1 MRSIATQEIM
11 FYPFLREFLCKSY
24 IPSQAPSNS
33 MPKRSPTPIVTG
45 PNIACSVK
53 AQHWLTAHGFYSRTL
68 VDAGFDGSIR
78 VRRYLCR
85 SCKRTVS
92 LLPEFALPYLRFSI
106 SVLSLFLTAR
116 LLQSAT
122 LAAAA
127 TKAAQTAMPYQRGQ
141 FWVRR
146 FHAAD
151 RRPLCGAGGFDRP
164 TGSSQLRPAR
174 SGHVAIHRLDRRPPL
189 PVRRSAIPP
198 VGLAGVSRSGRAL
211 CRAPLGDASHLTVP
225 TQLLHG
231 AVDTRGLMLLAQ
243 EIFFMDAKAEK
254 IALFRYG
261 LIAPLVL
268 ESLPRGELTR
278 RAQEIAARHYE
289 IPHSERTSISV
300 DTLLEWALRY
310 RNGGFEALAPQARQD
325 RGKSRTLTPQ
335 LADLIER
342 LKRENPHRTGTTLLR
357 ELALSSG
364 KNAPGVSASTLYRFL
379 KQRGLSEKQLLAPP
393 AHKKFEAEHSNQI
406 WQSDMLFGPY
416 VPRPGGGKIQAYL
429 HATLDD
435 ASRLIPHAQ
444 FYLSQGLDA
453 CLDCLRQAIA
463 ARGLP
468 VRLYVD
474 NAKIYRGQQLARIA
488 ASIGILVVHTPPYQ
502 PEGRGKIER
511 YFRSVREQFLAN
523 LDRKQTLSLE
533 DLNERLWAW
542 IDNAYHRTE
551 HSSLGTTPLV
561 RWQRDIEH
569 VRQLPPATD
578 LRRLFFHRL
587 NRLVRRDCTFLLQ
600 NCYYEAPP
608 QLVGETIQ
616 VRFDPLDAV
625 SVEIYFQGKPQ
636 GMARLVDPVIN
647 GQLPSDKPSKA
658 AAPEP
663 TGINFV
669 DLLIKKKDEEEP
681 PW

>member
-1 MRSIATQEIM
+1 
-11 FYPFLREFLCKSY
+11 
-24 IPSQAPSNS
+24 
-33 MPKRSPTPIVTG
+33 
-45 PNIACSVK
+45 
-53 AQHWLTAHGFYSRTL
+53 
-68 VDAGFDGSIR
+68 
-78 VRRYLCR
+78 
-85 SCKRTVS
+85 
-92 LLPEFALPYLRFSI
+92 
-106 SVLSLFLTAR
+106 
-116 LLQSAT
+116 
-122 LAAAA
+122 
-127 TKAAQTAMPYQRGQ
+127 
-141 FWVRR
+141 
-146 FHAAD
+146 
-151 RRPLCGAGGFDRP
+151 
-164 TGSSQLRPAR
+164 
-174 SGHVAIHRLDRRPPL
+174 
-189 PVRRSAIPP
+189 
-198 VGLAGVSRSGRAL
+198 
-211 CRAPLGDASHLTVP
+211 
-225 TQLLHG
+225 
-231 AVDTRGLMLLAQ
+231 MLLAQ

-254 IALFRYG
+254 VALFRYG

-289 IPHSERTSISV
+289 IPHSERTSVSV

-310 RNGGFEALAPQARQD
+310 RNGGFDALAPQARQD
-325 RGKSRTLTPQ
+325 CGQSRTITPQ

-364 KNAPGVSASTLYRFL
+364 KNEPAISASTLYRFL
-379 KQRGLSEKQLLAPP
+379 KQRGLSEKQLLTPL

-416 VPRPGGGKIQAYL
+416 IQRPGGGKIQAYL

-444 FYLSQGLDA
+444 FYTSQGLDA

-468 VRLYVD
+468 VRLYMD

-502 PEGRGKIER
+502 PQGRGKIER

-523 LDRKQTLSLE
+523 LAPKQTLSLE

-551 HSSLGTTPLV
+551 HSALGTTPLV

-569 VRQLPPATD
+569 IRQLPPATD

-608 QLVGETIQ
+608 QLAGETVE
-616 VRFDPLDAV
+616 VRFDPLDTT
-625 SVEIYFQGKPQ
+625 SVEIFFQGKSQ
-636 GMARLVDPVIN
+636 GVARLVDPVVN
-647 GQLPSDKPSKA
+647 GQIPSPKPVPP

-669 DLLIKKKDEEEP
+669 ELLHDQKDDDEDSVS
-681 PW
+681 W